1 MLPLIDGK
9 CVLGQIDQGLLF
21 GGQVLTDIN
30 LAVVVVVVGHAVVE
44 VVVAAAVDERR
55 I

>member
-21 GGQVLTDIN
+21 GRQVLTNIN
-30 LAVVVVVVGHAVVE
+30 LASIVVVVGHAVDE
-44 VVVAAAVDERR
+44 VVVAAAVDGRR